1 MSLHARGQHAPRP
14 LRILGDVGDARDFE
28 VAGRVEKRIK
38 LFNFLHCAKKTRKA
52 KRVSF
57 FELKRWLRG
66 GGNFEQ
72 TCFYIP
78 KKYNTSPSYAKTKRI
93 FHVLP
98 IDLPWDDSYLL
109 TSNSSQLKMD
119 FETILSFGD
128 CLFSEPFAVSG
139 KVNSWQ
145 TMKDPRSHW
154 WTKIPWR
161 LK

>member
-1 MSLHARGQHAPRP
+1 MFNDSAFFERTLRGRF
-14 LRILGDVGDARDFE
+14 RE
-28 VAGRVEKRIK
+28 
-38 LFNFLHCAKKTRKA
+38 KA
-52 KRVSF
+52 KRVRF

-78 KKYNTSPSYAKTKRI
+78 KKYNTSPSFAKTKRI

-119 FETILSFGD
+119 VETILSFG
-128 CLFSEPFAVSG
+128 E
-139 KVNSWQ
+139 
-145 TMKDPRSHW
+145 DPRSHW
-154 WTKIPWR
+154 
-161 LK
+161 